1 MGRSFEGTHV
11 AITGGGSGIGLE
23 LARQFVRLGAVAVS
37 LVDISDCTGIIPDLL
52 AESAGSC
59 SVKFYRADVTEHQQA
74 RVVTPTV
81 MYSPAVQQAAGDM
94 QLLLSAVLLAGSAGP
109 GQRGAAAGPLH

>member
-1 MGRSFEGTHV
+1 MVRSFEGTHI

-37 LVDISDCTGIIPDLL
+37 LLDISDCTGIVADLL

-59 SVKFYRADVTEHQQA
+59 SIKAYRADVTEYQQA
-74 RVVTPTV
+74 RVVNGN
-81 MYSPAVQQAAGDM
+81 SGE
-94 QLLLSAVLLAGSAGP
+94 
-109 GQRGAAAGPLH
+109 

>member
-23 LARQFVRLGAVAVS
+23 LARQFMRLGAVAVS
-37 LVDISDCTGIIPDLL
+37 LLDISDCSGVIPDLM

-59 SVKFYRADVTEHQQA
+59 GIKAYRADVTEYQQA
-74 RVVTPTV
+74 RMLTPTV
-81 MYSPAVQQAAGDM
+81 TYSPAVQQAAGNM
-94 QLLLSAVLLAGSAGP
+94 QLLLSAVLLAGSAGH